1 MLYKTYLGAS
11 IDERTVM
18 TLEDAKLDSVS
29 TKSNT
34 TASHSLYK
42 TALFFTSGFVFID
55 NKL

>member
-1 MLYKTYLGAS
+1 
-11 IDERTVM
+11 M

-29 TKSNT
+29 TTSNT